1 MEFIKI
7 FRYEWRCQMK
17 KLILFLTILI
27 GLSGCQSVNKD
38 EVLEDENQV
47 IKVERQEITSQLTNT
62 DLYQVNTY
70 LSDLSSVR
78 FEKYEK
84 ETLDHDKMLNLGY
97 WLHVFDG
104 MQGVVEEV
112 DGAYYDVFDY
122 EEFNKKINLYFD
134 CQLEKKGNS
143 EWLFQENK
151 FYHPSIAMGYSINT
165 VTQLDRIFDNG
176 DGSFLIEGSIYE
188 FEPSMEEDLSIQYL
202 QPKSTWTSSM
212 ESKLVGTITAK
223 MSYSDRLNQ
232 YVIDNYQANY
242 FDHNEV
248 LNDSESQTVE
258 EIPNNQQQEQNP
270 EPVTDFEWDPAWS
283 TKADGYYEESSNYEQ
298 QNDNKQQV
306 VESEGISEDEA
317 KSLLSAKVSSW
328 GVIQMSNGKEEYEGK
343 LCWSFDVSEKE
354 RPSISQFFVD
364 QKTGKVYDSFGN
376 EL

>member
-1 MEFIKI
+1 
-7 FRYEWRCQMK
+7 MK
-17 KLILFLTILI
+17 KVILLLTIII
-27 GLSGCQSVNKD
+27 GLSGCQSTNQD
-38 EVLEDENQV
+38 EGLESENQV
-47 IKVERQEITSQLTNT
+47 VEQERKEITDNLTNT
-62 DLYQVNTY
+62 DCFNINSY
-70 LSDLSSVR
+70 LSNLSNVSLKDYNS
-78 FEKYEK
+78 ENP
-84 ETLDHDKMLNLGY
+84 DHDQLLKFGY
-97 WLHVFDG
+97 WLNVFSG
-104 MQGVVEEV
+104 LGEVSYEEV
-112 DGAYYDVFDY
+112 DGKTYDVFGYDS
-122 EEFNKKINLYFD
+122 FNEKINQYFD
-134 CQLEKKGNS
+134 VQLEKKGNS